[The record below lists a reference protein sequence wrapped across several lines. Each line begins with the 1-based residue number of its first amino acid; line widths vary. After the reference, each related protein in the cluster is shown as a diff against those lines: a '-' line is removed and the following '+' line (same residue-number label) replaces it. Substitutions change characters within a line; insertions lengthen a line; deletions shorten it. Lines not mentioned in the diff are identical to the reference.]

1 MTKSEQKIVQ
11 YLEEAHAME
20 LGLVRVLRSQIAT
33 TPRGA
38 HRSALEAHLRETRN
52 HAERVGRRAS
62 DLRRGV
68 NPLRLA
74 AALIETVIGQ
84 SLALYRAPLDLLRGS
99 DGEEKVL
106 KNARET
112 CATEALEIATYT
124 TIARLARDVGD
135 ETTAKLAESMR
146 ADEQK
151 MLDRVMSELPKLT
164 DAVVKADVSANGSSK
179 VTEAG
184 AADGDGDAGRAA
196 AGRAAVQTA
205 RRGSSRASRTA
216 RQPRKASGRARGN
229 GRAKGAV
236 ASERELAANSEP
248 APNP

>member
-11 YLEEAHAME
+11 YLDEAHAME

-38 HRSALEAHLRETRN
+38 YRSALEAHLRETRN

-68 NPLRLA
+68 NPLRLGI
-74 AALIETVIGQ
+74 ALIEAVIGQ
-84 SLALYRAPLDLLRGS
+84 SLALSRAPLDLLRGS
-99 DGEEKVL
+99 DGAEKVL
-106 KNARET
+106 KNATET
-112 CATEALEIATYT
+112 CGTEALEIATYT

-146 ADEQK
+146 ADEQN
-151 MLDRVMSELPKLT
+151 MLDRVMRELPKLT
-164 DAVVKADVSANGSSK
+164 DAVVRADVSGNGGST

-184 AADGDGDAGRAA
+184 AADGDGDGA
-196 AGRAAVQTA
+196 AGRTAVRTA
-205 RRGSSRASRTA
+205 RRGSSRARRTA
-216 RQPRKASGRARGN
+216 RQAPKAPGAARADGQ
-229 GRAKGAV
+229 AKGAV
-236 ASERELAANSEP
+236 VSERELAADSEP